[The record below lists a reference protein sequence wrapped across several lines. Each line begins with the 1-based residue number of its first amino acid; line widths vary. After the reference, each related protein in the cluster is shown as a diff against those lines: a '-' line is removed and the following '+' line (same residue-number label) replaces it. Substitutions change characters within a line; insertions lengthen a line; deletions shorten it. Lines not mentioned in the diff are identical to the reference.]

1 MALPADDYGGTP
13 VSGGGGYPPPA
24 HTIAGTYYDANW
36 NEVNADG
43 SPKTGSTGVTYRQ
56 VVDTDGSL
64 SGVPGATVQVS
75 STGSVSIISR
85 PSTSGSGGGGGAAS
99 QAGRYST
106 QVDTTGA
113 ITGIPGAVYQQDS
126 VDGSITIVSR
136 PSATNGSFANP
147 LDKNND
153 GLNDSTGWA
162 NGVFKDSSSPSGFY
176 YASGGRYIP
185 VTPDG
190 APYNGPD
197 LSGGGA
203 NAKTWTGQGPK
214 GYGTYY
220 LDGAGGTPGTFIGDT
235 RAPSASSAAVSGSRA
250 SGGSSGGSSGS
261 SAGLSAQINAVAS
274 AASDAARAAQQAAH
288 DAWQGNQNDA
298 DRNWKA
304 AQNAIDRAL
313 KLASD
318 RAQFELTRTGLV
330 QQQTKDQLAA
340 AKQVADLIS
349 STDPIK
355 YRAFLAVGG
364 GDIWN
369 SLIGGGTA
377 VSNEANLGA
386 ARTLR
391 AMDNPTHI
399 PTWDEIMAQG
409 GFDVTNPPT
418 LGANGVPVGGGT
430 TTSAGGIGNSGPQ
443 IGYGYDT
450 QNTNTD
456 GTTGTG
462 GTTGGT
468 ATPVVDNSLILGQI
482 DPATGRMLDPND
494 PRVFNPAA
502 NFHPTNVP
510 NYGTKLIGTRA
521 SGAWEI
527 DPVTG
532 QSTYNPD
539 IGEQVPFM
547 QRGDQNPEYRN
558 FDLGAQAGVPLTVQ
572 QRNDF
577 ANAAYQNYTTDAYA
591 GPNHQINNAS
601 YTPYVT
607 QGQYTAIVGSP
618 PPPRPPETFT
628 DRFGN
633 LQPAPAA
640 MPYGNDQI
648 NHVIPTQA
656 AVPTVSRFARG
667 GVMVGGA
674 MAVTGDSH
682 NGRPNEEM
690 VVNLNPDPRDRI
702 AVVPLSRVRQMGMGP
717 AIRSVIARGG
727 MQVGGAQ
734 MPRAADGGIFGAD
747 SYLNP
752 ITPEDQPYLD
762 RIQAIRDATD
772 FSAWNPF
779 RSDYFQ
785 ADPTIRDANEKAVQA
800 ARGIPQASLVSYAQ
814 RYALPGIGRGALRI
828 GV

>member
-24 HTIAGTYYDANW
+24 HVIAGTYYDANW

-43 SPKTGSTGVTYRQ
+43 SPKTGSSGVTYRQ

-85 PSTSGSGGGGGAAS
+85 PSTGGGGGGGAVS

-106 QVDTTGA
+106 HVDTTGA
-113 ITGIPGAVYQQDS
+113 ITGIPGATYQEDS
-126 VDGSITIVSR
+126 FDGSITIVNR
-136 PSATNGSFANP
+136 PSATTGSFANP

-176 YASGGRYIP
+176 YASGGQYIP

-190 APYNGPD
+190 APYTGPD
-197 LSGGGA
+197 LSGGSGGGSL
-203 NAKTWTGQGPK
+203 KTITVQGPK
-214 GYGTYY
+214 GYGSYV
-220 LDGAGGTPGTFIGDT
+220 LNNDGSLGNFIGDT

-261 SAGLSAQINAVAS
+261 SAALSAQINAAAS

-288 DAWQGNQNDA
+288 DAWQGNQNEA

-313 KLASD
+313 KLTSD

-330 QQQTKDQLAA
+330 QQQTKDQLEA

-355 YRAFLAVGG
+355 YRAFLAAGG

-369 SLIGGGTA
+369 GLIGGGTA

-418 LGANGVPVGGGT
+418 IGANGVAVGGTGT
-430 TTSAGGIGNSGPQ
+430 TNTGGGALPTG
-443 IGYGYDT
+443 GT
-450 QNTNTD
+450 
-456 GTTGTG
+456 GTTGGGTG
-462 GTTGGT
+462 GTTGVG
-468 ATPVVDNSLILGQI
+468 G
-482 DPATGRMLDPND
+482 ATGTGGGGLPTIEPSSGADPTSL
-494 PRVFNPAA
+494 PAGA
-502 NFHPTNVP
+502 IDS
-510 NYGTKLIGTRA
+510 YAAA
-521 SGAWEI
+521 SGKMAAGGVSSQMESRLPGAPGNW
-527 DPVTG
+527 
-532 QSTYNPD
+532 
-539 IGEQVPFM
+539 
-547 QRGDQNPEYRN
+547 
-558 FDLGAQAGVPLTVQ
+558 DLGATLGVPVTAG
-572 QRNDF
+572 QRSKLS
-577 ANAAYQNYTTDAYA
+577 ALVGQNWTTDAWN
-591 GPNHQINNAS
+591 GPGHQLDYRS
-601 YTPYVT
+601 WTPYLT
-607 QGQYTAIVGSP
+607 QEQIRSVLGDVALPTTPA
-618 PPPRPPETFT
+618 ETFT

-633 LQPAPAA
+633 LQPAPVA
-640 MPYGNDQI
+640 MPYGNDQV

-656 AVPTVSRFARG
+656 VVPQVSRFARG

-702 AVVPLSRVRQMGMGP
+702 AVVPMNRIRQMGMGP
-717 AIRSVIARGG
+717 ALQSVMGRRGV
-727 MQVGGAQ
+727 QVGGS
-734 MPRAADGGIFGAD
+734 PVPYAADGGIFGAD
-747 SYLNP
+747 SILNP

-785 ADPTIRDANEKAVQA
+785 RDPTIRSADELSVQA